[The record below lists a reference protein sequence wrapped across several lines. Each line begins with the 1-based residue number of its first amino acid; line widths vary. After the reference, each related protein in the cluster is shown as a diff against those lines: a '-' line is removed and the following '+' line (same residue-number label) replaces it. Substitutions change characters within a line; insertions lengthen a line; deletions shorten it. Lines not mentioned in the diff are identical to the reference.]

1 MTEYCRGN
9 ARAHATSSTEKLT
22 NKTSTAD
29 AGACRRRKHTETAAA
44 RATTPPTSRGHWP
57 ASQSVTDRQTRVI
70 ADELNEL
77 CTRPTTT
84 NATSTPLTDPYQQ
97 PRHGDNDKSNESA
110 GGEEKCVSKRTFL
123 PKEGVHVVSVFC
135 NTRATIFVCL
145 PGKDSR
151 VSFVPEHPVNRHCG
165 LARTRR

>member
-1 MTEYCRGN
+1 VPPPQ
-9 ARAHATSSTEKLT
+9 AHRDSSSQRYNTT
-22 NKTSTAD
+22 NIT
-29 AGACRRRKHTETAAA
+29 
-44 RATTPPTSRGHWP
+44 WP
-57 ASQSVTDRQTRVI
+57 LASQSVSRRQRQTRVI

-110 GGEEKCVSKRTFL
+110 GGGEEKCVSKRTFL
-123 PKEGVHVVSVFC
+123 PKEGMHFVSVFC

-145 PGKDSR
+145 PGNDSR
-151 VSFVPEHPVNRHCG
+151 VSFVPTLTEHPVNRHCG

>member
-44 RATTPPTSRGHWP
+44 SATIPPTSRGQP
-57 ASQSVTDRQTRVI
+57 ASQSVAETRVI

-84 NATSTPLTDPYQQ
+84 KATSTPLPYQQ